1 MTILSEKIIQSAR
14 IVEHNRSRNRCAPG
28 RRSYHTEMSV
38 PRGVFCLLPSGKSG
52 NSTVFDNPDVD
63 GISIRQAWEQMNPA
77 DGIYDW
83 TYLDGQIDRAT
94 AAGKM
99 ISLRIGTGS
108 GGATDSGGNVPD
120 WVMALVT
127 KTFQFID
134 TNSGGITRTIP
145 AFWDT
150 AFKRKKNKMIAALGA
165 RYASNENIKIVFVG
179 FANAQSTDWSV
190 PDSTTVDGLG
200 ASGSSERSRW
210 LSLGYTAQKL
220 INAGCPASG
229 TTGVI
234 DAAARA
240 FPNATIAYAVGRASA
255 AEDAP
260 SMNGLDPTKDYIA
273 QTVLD
278 NTMAKYGNR
287 IAIQKNSLSQKTAD
301 NQPYSAQ
308 PADNQWT
315 IIYNNPTCVGAQ
327 MLWNCFGDAA
337 YRMNG
342 GVGADPATVLMAAV
356 DTGVAYNTQYQEIY
370 QTDVI
375 NLAEVISYAHNV
387 LA

>member
-1 MTILSEKIIQSAR
+1 
-14 IVEHNRSRNRCAPG
+14 
-28 RRSYHTEMSV
+28 
-38 PRGVFCLLPSGKSG
+38 
-52 NSTVFDNPDVD
+52 
-63 GISIRQAWEQMNPA
+63 
-77 DGIYDW
+77 
-83 TYLDGQIDRAT
+83 
-94 AAGKM
+94 M

-108 GGATDSGGNVPD
+108 GGATDSGGSVPD

-145 AFWDT
+145 AFWDA
-150 AFKRKKNKMIAALGA
+150 AFKRKKNNMIAALGA
-165 RYASNENIKIVFVG
+165 RYGDNPNIKIVFVG

-190 PDSTTVDGLG
+190 PDSMSVDGLG

-210 LSLGYTAQKL
+210 LSLGYTAQKV

-234 DAAARA
+234 DAAALA
-240 FPNATIAYAVGRASA
+240 FPNATVVYSVGRTSA
-255 AEDAP
+255 AADAP
-260 SMNGLDPTKDYIA
+260 SMNGLDPTPDYVV

-278 NTMAKYGNR
+278 NAIAKYGDQ
-287 IAIQKNSLSQKTAD
+287 IPIQKNSLSQKTAD
-301 NQPYSAQ
+301 NQPYWAQ

-315 IIYNNPTCVGAQ
+315 IIYDNPTCVGAQ
-327 MLWNCFGDAA
+327 MLWNCFGDAV

-342 GVGADPATVLMAAV
+342 GVGADPATVLTAAV

-375 NLAEVISYAHNV
+375 NLPDVISYAHNA

>member
-1 MTILSEKIIQSAR
+1 LIR
-14 IVEHNRSRNRCAPG
+14 IAAASREPFRHFGDA
-28 RRSYHTEMSV
+28 
-38 PRGVFCLLPSGKSG
+38 
-52 NSTVFDNPDVD
+52 
-63 GISIRQAWEQMNPA
+63 
-77 DGIYDW
+77 
-83 TYLDGQIDRAT
+83 
-94 AAGKM
+94 
-99 ISLRIGTGS
+99 
-108 GGATDSGGNVPD
+108 
-120 WVMALVT
+120 
-127 KTFQFID
+127 
-134 TNSGGITRTIP
+134 
-145 AFWDT
+145 

-165 RYASNENIKIVFVG
+165 RYGDNPNIKIVFVG

-190 PDSTTVDGLG
+190 PDRMTVDGLG

-210 LSLGYTAQKL
+210 LSLGYTAQKV

-234 DAAARA
+234 DAAALA
-240 FPNATIAYAVGRASA
+240 FPDGIIAYAVGRTSA
-255 AEDAP
+255 EEDAP
-260 SMNGLDPTKDYIA
+260 SMNGLDPTPDYVV

-278 NTMAKYGNR
+278 NAIAKYGDR
-287 IAIQKNSLSQKTAD
+287 IAIQKNSLSRKTAD
-301 NQPYSAQ
+301 NQPHWAQ

-337 YRMNG
+337 YQMNG

-375 NLAEVISYAHNV
+375 NLLEVISYAHNA

>member
-1 MTILSEKIIQSAR
+1 
-14 IVEHNRSRNRCAPG
+14 
-28 RRSYHTEMSV
+28 MSV
-38 PRGVFCLLPSGKSG
+38 PRGVFCLLPSGRAG

-63 GISIRQAWEQMNPA
+63 GISIRQSWEQMNPA
-77 DGIYDW
+77 DGSYDW

-94 AAGKM
+94 TAGKM

-108 GGATDSGGNVPD
+108 GGATDSGGSVPD

-127 KTFQFID
+127 TTFQFID
-134 TNSGGITRTIP
+134 TNSGGIIRTIP
-145 AFWDT
+145 TFWDT

-165 RYASNENIKIVFVG
+165 RYASNENIQIVFVG

-190 PDSTTVDGLG
+190 PDRTTVDGLG

-210 LSLGYTAQKL
+210 LSLGYTAQRV

-234 DAAARA
+234 DAAALA
-240 FPNATIAYAVGRASA
+240 FPNAIIAYAVGRTSA

-260 SMNGLDPTKDYIA
+260 SMDGLDPTKDYVA

-278 NTMAKYGNR
+278 NAMAKYGDR
-287 IAIQKNSLSQKTAD
+287 IAIQKNSLSKKTAD

-308 PADNQWT
+308 PADDQWT
-315 IIYNNPTCVGAQ
+315 IIYDNPTCVGAQ

-342 GVGADPATVLMAAV
+342 GVTDDPTTVLMAAV
-356 DTGVAYNTQYQEIY
+356 NAGVEYNTQYQEIY

-375 NLAEVISYAHNV
+375 NLPAVISYVHNS

>member
-1 MTILSEKIIQSAR
+1 
-14 IVEHNRSRNRCAPG
+14 
-28 RRSYHTEMSV
+28 MSV
-38 PRGVFCLLPSGKSG
+38 PRGVFCLLPSGRAG
-52 NSTVFDNPDVD
+52 NSTVFNNPDVD
-63 GISIRQAWEQMNPA
+63 GISIRQSWEQMNPA

-83 TYLDGQIDRAT
+83 TYLDSQIGRAT
-94 AAGKM
+94 TAGKM

-108 GGATDSGGNVPD
+108 GGATDSGGSVPD

-165 RYASNENIKIVFVG
+165 RYGSNQSIKIVFVG

-190 PDSTTVDGLG
+190 PDSVIVDGLG

-210 LSLGYTAQKL
+210 LALGYIAEKV

-234 DAAARA
+234 DAAALA
-240 FPNATIAYAVGRASA
+240 FPEATIVYSVGRTSSA
-255 AEDAP
+255 PDAP
-260 SMNGLDPTKDYIA
+260 SMNGLDSTNDYVA

-278 NTMAKYGNR
+278 KAMAKYGNR
-287 IAIQKNSLSQKTAD
+287 IAIQKDSLSKKTAD

-315 IIYNNPTCVGAQ
+315 IIYNNPTCAGAQ

-342 GVGADPATVLMAAV
+342 GVADDPATILTAAV
-356 DTGVAYNTQYQEIY
+356 NAGVEYNTQYQEIY

-375 NLAEVISYAHNV
+375 NLPVVISYAHNA

>member
-1 MTILSEKIIQSAR
+1 
-14 IVEHNRSRNRCAPG
+14 
-28 RRSYHTEMSV
+28 MSV
-38 PRGVFCLLPSGKSG
+38 PRGVFCLLASGKAG
-52 NSTVFDNPDVD
+52 NSTVFNNPDVD
-63 GISIRQAWEQMNPA
+63 GISVRQSWEQMNPA
-77 DGIYDW
+77 EGTYDW
-83 TYLDGQIDRAT
+83 TYLDSQIDRAT
-94 AAGKM
+94 TAGKM

-108 GGATDSGGNVPD
+108 GGATDSEGSVPD

-145 AFWDT
+145 AFWDA

-165 RYASNENIKIVFVG
+165 RYGSNQNIKIVFVG

-210 LSLGYTAQKL
+210 LSLGYTAQKV
-220 INAGCPASG
+220 INAGCPDSG

-234 DAAARA
+234 DAAALA
-240 FPNATIAYAVGRASA
+240 FPDAIIIYSVGRTSA
-255 AEDAP
+255 AADAP
-260 SMNGLDPTKDYIA
+260 SMNGLDPTKDYVV

-278 NTMAKYGNR
+278 NAIAKYGNQ
-287 IAIQKNSLSQKTAD
+287 IAIQKDSLSQKTAD
-301 NQPYSAQ
+301 NQPYWAQ

-337 YRMNG
+337 YRMSG
-342 GVGADPATVLMAAV
+342 GVAADPATVLTAAV
-356 DTGVAYNTQYQEIY
+356 DEGVAYNTLYQEIY

-375 NLAEVISYAHNV
+375 NLPAVINYAHNA